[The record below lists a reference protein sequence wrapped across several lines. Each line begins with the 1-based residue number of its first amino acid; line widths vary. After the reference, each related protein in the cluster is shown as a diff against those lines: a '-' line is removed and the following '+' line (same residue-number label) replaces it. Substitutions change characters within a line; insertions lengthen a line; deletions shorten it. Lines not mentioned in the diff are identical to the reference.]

1 MEHQYISKGI
11 YQYSQIGNF
20 VSVKN
25 YIFIRKDEKKQLL
38 LRFSND
44 FDYVVNSMTYVVV
57 QIDAAGKVIARKKI
71 THKDMELYPGGMYVT
86 EQPIDVDEYC
96 SDFKIEFSEVISES
110 YRYEV
115 HSDMIAVHYIKTVE
129 PLLDLSEMKR
139 KEKRKRKDVS
149 VRRYHVKRK
158 KFQERGVAAFVA
170 AILTIVM
177 LGLNILN
184 MVGIYISARKPHFF
198 GDLPYVGDLLLYIN
212 KNASY
217 ISQYLNFLAY
227 KETVLVLLAAVA
239 LLFAIALMI
248 HSRIRKSAG

>member
-1 MEHQYISKGI
+1 
-11 YQYSQIGNF
+11 
-20 VSVKN
+20 
-25 YIFIRKDEKKQLL
+25 
-38 LRFSND
+38 
-44 FDYVVNSMTYVVV
+44 
-57 QIDAAGKVIARKKI
+57 
-71 THKDMELYPGGMYVT
+71 MELYPGGMYVT

-115 HSDMIAVHYIKTVE
+115 HSDMIAVHYIKTAE

-158 KFQERGVAAFVA
+158 KFQERGVAAFIA

-217 ISQYLNFLAY
+217 ISRYLNFLAY

-239 LLFAIALMI
+239 LLFAIALVI